1 MSDAGAAVWAY
12 LGTVA
17 GLSPVQEA
25 LGLAVVAA
33 VAGLTGYVA
42 RGFAAAAAR
51 WLERRRA
58 RRAIFKRF
66 LAEVEILKKMMGDSV
81 KSSSLDTLEREID
94 AHAALGKPFRVFVVL
109 VTDDDAQREMET
121 ILALF
126 DRATIRKVQEF
137 LLLSRYFE
145 ESLRM
150 LGSDAF
156 AALRP
161 TRQKAA
167 LADHF
172 GAGRLLAEAAGDLAA
187 TLSRHPWAER
197 ALRPPPNPGCG
208 CLSRE
213 WGRNRDHGDVS
224 DAVATPRPASAA
236 QA

>member
-1 MSDAGAAVWAY
+1 MGDTGAAVWSY
-12 LGTVA
+12 LMAVA
-17 GLSPVQEA
+17 ALSPVQEA

-33 VAGLTGYVA
+33 VAGFTGYVA
-42 RGFAAAAAR
+42 RGFVTTAAR
-51 WLERRRA
+51 WMELRRG

-66 LAEVEILKKMMGDSV
+66 LAEVEIVEKMMAGSV
-81 KSSSLDTLEREID
+81 KSSSLATLEREID

-109 VTDDDAQREMET
+109 VTDDDAQRDMET

-172 GAGRLLAEAAGDLAA
+172 GAGRLLAEAARDLSA
-187 TLSRHPWAER
+187 TLARHPWAER

-213 WGRNRDHGDVS
+213 WGRNRNHGAVS
-224 DAVATPRPASAA
+224 DAGAPPKPAGVE

>member
-1 MSDAGAAVWAY
+1 MVEAGAAVWAY
-12 LGTVA
+12 LTGVA
-17 GLSPVQEA
+17 ALPPVREA

-33 VAGLTGYVA
+33 VAGFIGYVA
-42 RGFAAAAAR
+42 RGFATAVAR
-51 WLERRRA
+51 WLELRRA

-66 LAEVEILKKMMGDSV
+66 LAEVEIVEKMMGGSV
-81 KSSSLDTLEREID
+81 KSSSLATLEREID

-172 GAGRLLAEAAGDLAA
+172 GAGRLLAEAAGDLAT
-187 TLSRHPWAER
+187 TLARHPWAER

-213 WGRNRDHGDVS
+213 WGRNRDHGAVS
-224 DAVATPRPASAA
+224 TAVAAPQPVGAARP
-236 QA
+236 